1 MARLVV
7 FNVIFF
13 LVPFAIYAG
22 WLIATRGSA
31 NNPAYWTVKVI
42 GFLAFGGTVV
52 MVGAL
57 LVVLQFSGASTDAN
71 YRPATIG
78 EDGRIIPG
86 TLE

>member
-1 MARLVV
+1 MARLVI
-7 FNVIFF
+7 FNIVFF

-22 WLIATRGSA
+22 WLIVTRGSA
-31 NNPAYWTVKVI
+31 TNPVYWPVKTI
-42 GFLAFGGTVV
+42 GFLGLGGGIV

-57 LVVLQFSGASTDAN
+57 LVFLQFSGAPTDAN